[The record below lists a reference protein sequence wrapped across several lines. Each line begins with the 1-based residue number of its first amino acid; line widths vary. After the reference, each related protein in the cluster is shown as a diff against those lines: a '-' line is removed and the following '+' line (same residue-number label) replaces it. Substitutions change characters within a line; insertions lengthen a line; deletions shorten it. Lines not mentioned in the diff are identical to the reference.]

1 MELMDK
7 LREIEKS
14 YKEIEARMAEQ
25 EVANDPQEMQSLGKK
40 HVDLTPIVDA
50 FMKYEAVIEGIKD
63 AEEMISGDDREM
75 AELAKEEIPLLES
88 QAEELEKQKKYPDL
102 LLQFRFWSLRQ
113 RNWRSRSG
121 YFFCRRTS
129 TMTGASSSR

>member
-50 FMKYEAVIEGIKD
+50 FMQYEAV
-63 AEEMISGDDREM
+63 MV
-75 AELAKEEIPLLES
+75 ELKMR
-88 QAEELEKQKKYPDL
+88 KK
-102 LLQFRFWSLRQ
+102 
-113 RNWRSRSG
+113 
-121 YFFCRRTS
+121 
-129 TMTGASSSR
+129 